1 MIVKLCLLVLLAISS
16 INAPGDR
23 LDAESA
29 DDKIF
34 LHYGSRSKP
43 DSTRTAKDDS
53 RRGRSTSTHR
63 DYVSMPANSCFSS
76 NLSTA
81 AVGDRK
87 STRLNSSH
95 VAISYAV
102 FCLTKQKQT
111 HDDER

>member
-43 DSTRTAKDDS
+43 DSARTVKDDS

-81 AVGDRK
+81 AVGACMYNFVR
-87 STRLNSSH
+87 SEEHTSELQSRGHLVCRL
-95 VAISYAV
+95 
-102 FCLTKQKQT
+102 LLEK
-111 HDDER
+111 